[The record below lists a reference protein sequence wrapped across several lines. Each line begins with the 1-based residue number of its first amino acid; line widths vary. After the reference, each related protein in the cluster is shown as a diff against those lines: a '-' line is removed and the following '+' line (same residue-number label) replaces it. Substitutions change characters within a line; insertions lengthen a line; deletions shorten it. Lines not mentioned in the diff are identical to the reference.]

1 MLFRSDD
8 VARMRQRAVD
18 AVTAVYQ
25 RLGLAEFTPEWADQA
40 VDAAGS
46 KDIPAADLMLPLT
59 ASQRIMADGITMLD
73 VITALAE
80 SGFTT
85 EAQRCLDLLK
95 ARIAGDYLQTA
106 AIFDESMQPLS
117 LVTDPNDYAGPGTG
131 YRPTPQR
138 QAEIDQVRQAKS
150 VADIRAEQDGW
161 RTGGI
166 IEAGPAVPSSD
177 PREVVIGVSPATGRA
192 IWRTLSG
199 LSVEGVLDE
208 LLTGLEQEGCHGRVV
223 RINETV
229 DLGMIGLTAARMSG
243 SGVSIG
249 LQAKGTALIHRRDLA
264 PLANLELYSV
274 APTLDRQLYRQLGI
288 NAARHA
294 HGVTPEIG
302 RAHV

>member
-1 MLFRSDD
+1 MQRDWGVDGGLRTAEHDD

-73 VITALAE
+73 VITALAA

-106 AIFDESMQPLS
+106 AIFDEDMRPLS
-117 LVTDPNDYAGPGTG
+117 LVTDPNDYTGPGTG
-131 YRPTPQR
+131 YRPTP
-138 QAEIDQVRQAKS
+138 VRQAQIDTIRQQKS
-150 VADIRAEQDGW
+150 VADIRNEQDQW

-166 IEAGPAVPSSD
+166 IESGPAVPSSD
-177 PREVVIGVSPATGRA
+177 PRDVVIGVSPATGRA
-192 IWRTLSG
+192 I
-199 LSVEGVLDE
+199 
-208 LLTGLEQEGCHGRVV
+208 
-223 RINETV
+223 
-229 DLGMIGLTAARMSG
+229 
-243 SGVSIG
+243 
-249 LQAKGTALIHRRDLA
+249 
-264 PLANLELYSV
+264 
-274 APTLDRQLYRQLGI
+274 
-288 NAARHA
+288 
-294 HGVTPEIG
+294 
-302 RAHV
+302 